1 MQLSD
6 EQIMLKVCQGQIEQL
21 GLLFERYHI
30 RLYNFYLRTT
40 FDEDLS
46 NDLTQQVFERIIKYK
61 HSYKENSAF
70 KAWFYQIA
78 RNVQYDHFKKQKL
91 NIDSLDKVHS
101 EKNIKFADNDYESA
115 EKEEKL
121 KVLYAALEK
130 LPHDKREILVLSQ
143 LEEMEY
149 KDLAKLFNI
158 TENLVRVRI
167 HRALQSLKEVV
178 QKYNLSNL

>member
-6 EQIMLKVCQGQIEQL
+6 EHIMLKVCQGQIEQL

-61 HSYKENSAF
+61 HSYKENAVF
-70 KAWFYQIA
+70 KSWFYQIA
-78 RNVQYDHFKKQKL
+78 RNVQHDHFKKQKL

-101 EKNIKFADNDYESA
+101 EKNIKFADNSQEYS
-115 EKEEKL
+115 EKEDQL
-121 KVLYAALEK
+121 KVMYAALEK

-158 TENLVRVRI
+158 TENLVRVRV
-167 HRALQSLKEVV
+167 HRALQLLKEIV
-178 QKYNLSNL
+178 QKYNLNR